1 MEKQSQNIHQSTQGG
16 GAHSV
21 ECTQIGGEV
30 LSNNVYFYAS
40 PDNNKCYS
48 S

>member
-1 MEKQSQNIHQSTQGG
+1 MEKQSQNIHERTQIG
-16 GAHSV
+16 GARWV
-21 ECTQIGGEV
+21 ESTQIGGEM
-30 LSNNVYFYAS
+30 LSNNVYFYAR